1 MSPSVY
7 LLLFI
12 FSKFPLCIFPLTL
25 SPAFFPPCS
34 LYQVLYNVGSPDVLP
49 ASIRHFDSVQL
60 SMIMYFSLNHSFSP
74 FLSCLPSPSLSLP
87 PKHTCT
93 GTPICCSPCN
103 PGLPWKWQITV
114 WNVKEETQDKM
125 PSETYTRH
133 KRTLRNPYDMCLI
146 VRVLVQLQLVPV
158 AETIRSLIHSLSV
171 SVPPPHRLLYS
182 LE

>member
-1 MSPSVY
+1 MRWRPIAVCYLQNDRAAMIEACYTRIQIHQHFSLFSFFLAFHPSLCATPFACLFFYPSTSFCFSSILLCISMSPSVY

-74 FLSCLPSPSLSLP
+74 FLSCLPSPSLFLP

-93 GTPICCSPCN
+93 GTQICCSPCN
-103 PGLPWKWQITV
+103 PGLPWK
-114 WNVKEETQDKM
+114 
-125 PSETYTRH
+125 
-133 KRTLRNPYDMCLI
+133 
-146 VRVLVQLQLVPV
+146 
-158 AETIRSLIHSLSV
+158 
-171 SVPPPHRLLYS
+171 
-182 LE
+182 